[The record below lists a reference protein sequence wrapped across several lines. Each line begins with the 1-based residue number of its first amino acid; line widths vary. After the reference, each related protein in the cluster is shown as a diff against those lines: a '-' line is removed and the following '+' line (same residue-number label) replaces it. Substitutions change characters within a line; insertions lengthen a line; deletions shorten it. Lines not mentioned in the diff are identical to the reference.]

1 MLKLSDNPPC
11 LSDGLQTIHQFE
23 GPCWVAHTK
32 ARAEKALARDMLSLG
47 INYFLPM
54 AEKSAV
60 WGGRK
65 RKILTPVFP
74 SYVFFSGDPQQRHR
88 VLATNRVCQVI
99 AVHDRRQ
106 LIEELEAIRL
116 ALNSGLKMD
125 LYPFVAVGQRCRV
138 ARGSMRGVE
147 GLVIAKDDV
156 TRIVLQISML
166 GQGVS
171 LEISADV
178 LESA

>member
-1 MLKLSDNPPC
+1 
-11 LSDGLQTIHQFE
+11 
-23 GPCWVAHTK
+23 
-32 ARAEKALARDMLSLG
+32 
-47 INYFLPM
+47 
-54 AEKSAV
+54 
-60 WGGRK
+60 
-65 RKILTPVFP
+65 
-74 SYVFFSGDPQQRHR
+74 
-88 VLATNRVCQVI
+88 
-99 AVHDRRQ
+99 
-106 LIEELEAIRL
+106 
-116 ALNSGLKMD
+116 LNSGLKID

-156 TRIVLQISML
+156 TRIVLQVSML